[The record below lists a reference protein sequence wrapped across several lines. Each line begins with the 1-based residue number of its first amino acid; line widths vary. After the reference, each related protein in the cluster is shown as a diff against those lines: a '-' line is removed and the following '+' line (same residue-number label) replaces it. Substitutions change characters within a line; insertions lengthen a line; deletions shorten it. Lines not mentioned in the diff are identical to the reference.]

1 MKVIDLLNK
10 IANGEEI
17 PNKFVYIDEDD
28 CRYIF
33 EKETD
38 NDYWCEEL
46 GNHFFSNYCVQLIL
60 NDVIIIIEDRCECI
74 DKEVEK
80 LFEEDKEI
88 EKLERV
94 NGSYLVDLQSNSPIA
109 HQNEAI
115 TSLIMY
121 LNKNADKINE
131 LVKAVNELKKGK

>member
-1 MKVIDLLNK
+1 MKVIDLINDLFDYRGLQPDKLPKK
-10 IANGEEI
+10 IRFNNNE
-17 PNKFVYIDEDD
+17 FVFKDNSYYHENSINIM
-28 CRYIF
+28 RYVDHTVDLRV
-33 EKETD
+33 EVE
-38 NDYWCEEL
+38 
-46 GNHFFSNYCVQLIL
+46 
-60 NDVIIIIEDRCECI
+60 IIEDRCECI

-94 NGSYLVDLQSNSPIA
+94 NGSYLVDLQSNSSIA